1 MTQQSIDWYIVQRET
16 GQCDILSDD
25 QVAENQLSNS
35 SKSESAEYQQFQ
47 TWGPF
52 ASEGEAIAKRVGLI
66 RAGKCKPFMG

>member
-1 MTQQSIDWYIVQRET
+1 MAQQSTDWYIVQRET
-16 GQCDILSDD
+16 GQCDIFTGD
-25 QVAENQLSNS
+25 QFEENQPSNAGES
-35 SKSESAEYQQFQ
+35 EGAEGQKSQ